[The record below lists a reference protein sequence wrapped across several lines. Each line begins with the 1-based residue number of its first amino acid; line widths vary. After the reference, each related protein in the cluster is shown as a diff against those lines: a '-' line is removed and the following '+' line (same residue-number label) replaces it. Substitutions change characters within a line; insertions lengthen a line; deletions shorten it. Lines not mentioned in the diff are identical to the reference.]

1 MKRAELYR
9 NIRNAFLE
17 IERIRLMENKEYYDS
32 DMAIMSDIKYS
43 EGYTKYIQELLEK
56 GRKAASDNMLSH
68 RNDMNNSNGRRCR
81 NGRRRMNKTIRCTA
95 YTAACILLVS
105 GAVVTFNDDIRDI
118 TVSAA
123 QRIFAFIPGVNS
135 FVENDKNSTIL
146 TMQGSVSVDFSDGYI
161 KVNSAYIKDGL
172 MKMTLEGNIDF
183 NGENGITVKNADN
196 DGNTVIKAD
205 EINWMYDENGIWSA
219 SCLFSVASKID
230 SSCLYY
236 LDINEH
242 IVPVV
247 LTISENISENVNFY
261 NDTDMGIR
269 VAAITDY
276 IDNGNKKLSI
286 TLMSESD
293 AVGIEFNFSSDD
305 IKLVKSDGKIVTAD
319 SCLFSE
325 NGHCIL
331 TFNTILD
338 ENTKLIISNAKIM
351 DNLSKSEAV
360 KFKAEQD
367 SISQNCFEI
376 NGKQLELSSP
386 EWHTYFNN
394 MNVRLPDGSFAD
406 AGNDAQK
413 IGFKASLIGKAADK
427 LVLKN
432 VDLKPADKYR
442 NHYEYNGI
450 NLVYN
455 DSYSEDFENSKAA
468 QDSDIIVYAN
478 NIRTDVECAEI
489 EICGVSYQF
498 KNDIVIRLSV

>member
-1 MKRAELYR
+1 MKRAELDR
-9 NIRNAFLE
+9 NIRNAFFE
-17 IERIRLMENKEYYDS
+17 IERMRLVENEESYINYINTLS
-32 DMAIMSDIKYS
+32 DFEYS
-43 EGYTKYIQELLEK
+43 ESYTKYIQKLLEK
-56 GRKAASDNMLSH
+56 GRNTFNDNMLSD
-68 RNDMNNSNGRRCR
+68 RNYVNNSDDRGCR
-81 NGRRRMNKTIRCTA
+81 NGIQKMSKNIRSAACA
-95 YTAACILLVS
+95 AACILLVC
-105 GAVVTFNDDIRDI
+105 GAVVTFNDNIRNI

-172 MKMTLEGNIDF
+172 MKMTLEGNIGF

-196 DGNTVIKAD
+196 DGNTAIKAD
-205 EINWMYDENGIWSA
+205 EINWMHDENGIWSA
-219 SCLFSVASKID
+219 SCLFSVASKVD

-261 NDTDMGIR
+261 NDADMGIR
-269 VAAITDY
+269 IAAITDY
-276 IDNGNKKLSI
+276 IDNVNKKLSV

-293 AVGIEFNFSSDD
+293 AAGTEFNFSSDD

-406 AGNDAQK
+406 SGNDAQK

-432 VDLKPADKYR
+432 VDLKPVDKYR

-450 NLVYN
+450 NLVYD
-455 DSYSEDFENSKAA
+455 DSYAEDFENSKAA

-478 NIRTDVECAEI
+478 NIRTDVEYAEI